1 MLGDLGEHLLLSVE
15 VADIDAPSAG
25 IAGSAQESRLGLN
38 ALGGQ
43 VEQGDVGAVGAQGAG
58 QAGTEA
64 AACAGDRHGLAGK
77 VEFHR
82 VSSRVMT
89 TLPLLRPAWT

>member
-64 AACAGDRHGLAGK
+64 AACPVIATVLPGR
-77 VEFHR
+77 
-82 VSSRVMT
+82 SSFT
-89 TLPLLRPAWT
+89 GSPQG